1 MHLIA
6 SIFILLIFIV
16 ALIALAVQQLN
27 NAGIKVKDFVSFI
40 KANESLDELYT
51 FAKKY
56 DSLSPQEQ
64 VIYLSEAEKMFNAFD
79 KIPEMVWEDEHDK
92 YAEVLDKYKDIKVMR
107 WNEGNAI
114 STKVK
119 KSQPQ
124 GRAEET

>member
-1 MHLIA
+1 
-6 SIFILLIFIV
+6 
-16 ALIALAVQQLN
+16 
-27 NAGIKVKDFVSFI
+27 
-40 KANESLDELYT
+40 
-51 FAKKY
+51 
-56 DSLSPQEQ
+56 
-64 VIYLSEAEKMFNAFD
+64 MFNAFD